1 MFVVDVYK
9 DAGANKPFDIQSFT
23 TDDRADAKKILSREL
38 ALLTAAIKYPKIS
51 DKNGLIQVKTNRGR
65 LIGEIEVTLPA

>member
-9 DAGANKPFDIQSFT
+9 DVGANKPFDIQSFT
-23 TDDRADAKKILSREL
+23 TDDRADAMQIFKREL
-38 ALLTAAIKYPKIS
+38 DILRSAIKYPKIS

>member
-1 MFVVDVYK
+1 MFAVDVYK
-9 DAGANKPFDIQSFT
+9 NVGEDKPFDIESFT
-23 TDDRADAKKILSREL
+23 TDNRAEAMQIFKREL
-38 ALLTAAIKYPKIS
+38 DILRSAIKYPKIS

>member
-9 DAGANKPFDIQSFT
+9 DVGANKPFDIQSFT
-23 TDDRADAKKILSREL
+23 TDNRADAMQIFKREL
-38 ALLTAAIKYPKIS
+38 NILRSAIKYPKIY
-51 DKNGLIQVKTNRGR
+51 DKNGLVQVKTNRGR

>member
-23 TDDRADAKKILSREL
+23 TDNRTEAMQIFKREL
-38 ALLTAAIKYPKIS
+38 DILRSAIKYPKIS

-65 LIGEIEVTLPA
+65 LIGEIEVTLPS

>member
-9 DAGANKPFDIQSFT
+9 DVGANKPFDIQSFT

-38 ALLTAAIKYPKIS
+38 AILTSAIKYPKIS